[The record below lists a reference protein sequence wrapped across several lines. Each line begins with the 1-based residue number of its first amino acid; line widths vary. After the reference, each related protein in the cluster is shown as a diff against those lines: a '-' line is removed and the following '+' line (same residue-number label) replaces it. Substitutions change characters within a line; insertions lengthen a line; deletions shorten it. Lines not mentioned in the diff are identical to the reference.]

1 VEQEI
6 HGTEQQLEAY
16 ALGQLSDSE
25 EQVLEEHL
33 LLCGACRTAV
43 DQNLIFDSG
52 MREALK
58 QAAPARDWLAW
69 LRPVFAPRFAMAGAL
84 AALVVVAGLYFATA
98 DHTHYSSVAALQ
110 LAAIRGTT
118 PSVEPVRELD
128 LTLNS
133 FPTSGGPFK
142 MEVVDA
148 NGGKIW
154 SGATSSPSVAVHE
167 KFRPGSYFVRLYNSN
182 GDLLHEYGF
191 SVQPENR

>member
-1 VEQEI
+1 MEQEI

-167 KFRPGSYFVRLYNSN
+167 KFRP
-182 GDLLHEYGF
+182 
-191 SVQPENR
+191 